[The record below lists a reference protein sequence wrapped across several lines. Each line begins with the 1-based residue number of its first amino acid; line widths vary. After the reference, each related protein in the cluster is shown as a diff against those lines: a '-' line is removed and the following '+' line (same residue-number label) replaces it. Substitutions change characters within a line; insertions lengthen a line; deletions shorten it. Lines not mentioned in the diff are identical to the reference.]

1 MDRISNRLV
10 VYLVG
15 GASIFVILFGIRG
28 SASIINPILLALVI
42 TITVLPVPSRLT
54 KRGMPGWLALV
65 VSILLVVV
73 LLGLVIATVFFSIT
87 RLSTELPMYLSSTS
101 AQASQDLS
109 STDTSTTS
117 VQVDQIVTSVGPLLQ
132 SALVSVANLLVEFGL
147 ALAIFFFM
155 ISAALSLPTP
165 SRLGLD
171 PNTPVIGRITAL
183 TEDIR
188 KYMTVL
194 TFVNFLVGMGDAL
207 FLWFLGVD
215 YALLWGMLA
224 WFMGYI
230 PSIGFIIAL
239 IPPVLMAYAQY
250 GLQTALIVLVGYILI
265 NGGVQNFYQP
275 KVMGQRLKISPVIV
289 FIGLFVWGYLLGGIG
304 AILAVPMTMMVL
316 IIMENFEG
324 TRPLA
329 VLMRYTGEENK
340 AERQA
345 AAQNLQD
352 VWGKMRGAFGSDR
365 GSKDEADKS

>member
-54 KRGMPGWLALV
+54 KRGMPGWLAVV

-73 LLGLVIATVFFSIT
+73 MLGLVIATVFFSIT
-87 RLSTELPMYLSSTS
+87 KLATDLPQYMSSAS
-101 AQASQDLS
+101 AQASEDL
-109 STDTSTTS
+109 STTS
-117 VQVDQIVTSVGPLLQ
+117 GSPTEIQVDQVITSVGPFLQ
-132 SALVSVANLLVEFGL
+132 SALASVANLLVEFGL

-171 PNTPVIGRITAL
+171 PSMPMIGRVTSL
-183 TEDIR
+183 TENVR

-194 TFVNFLVGMGDAL
+194 TFVNFLVGLGDAL

-250 GLQTALIVLVGYILI
+250 GLQTALVVLVGYILI

-275 KVMGQRLKISPVIV
+275 KVMGDKLKISPVIV

-324 TRPLA
+324 TRPIA

-345 AAQNLQD
+345 AANNLKD
-352 VWGKMRGAFGSDR
+352 VWSKMRGTFSSER